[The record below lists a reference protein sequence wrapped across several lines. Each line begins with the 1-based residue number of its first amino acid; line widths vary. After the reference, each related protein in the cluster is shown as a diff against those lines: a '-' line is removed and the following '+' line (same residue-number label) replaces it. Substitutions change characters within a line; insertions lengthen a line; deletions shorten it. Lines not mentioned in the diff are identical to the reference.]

1 MLIAVAVC
9 AGCGSGGSSKK
20 TSSTSDS
27 KVSAG
32 TYVGAVCSAIAPL
45 EKDVVSRSAALKKTT
60 ATSAAQAKKNLRGF
74 LAVVEQDSDHA
85 LARIQ
90 SAGTPDIKNG
100 DAVAGKIVATFTE
113 LRDAM
118 QSAVAKAASL
128 PTGSPSSFQTAAQ
141 ALLASV
147 GSSLNKIDSSG
158 LSNPDVEKAE
168 ASQSACKQLS
178 SG

>member
-1 MLIAVAVC
+1 
-9 AGCGSGGSSKK
+9 
-20 TSSTSDS
+20 
-27 KVSAG
+27 
-32 TYVGAVCSAIAPL
+32 
-45 EKDVVSRSAALKKTT
+45 
-60 ATSAAQAKKNLRGF
+60 
-74 LAVVEQDSDHA
+74 
-85 LARIQ
+85 
-90 SAGTPDIKNG
+90 
-100 DAVAGKIVATFTE
+100 
-113 LRDAM
+113 M

-128 PTGSPSSFQTAAQ
+128 PTSSPSSFQTAAQ